1 MATWRFCWKILRNR
15 HTWSSETSSACRPFS
30 LRPSLFGLC
39 SEPSASSWDELCF
52 LRGLDLFTQVRHLNI
67 DAEEVSV
74 SCAVL
79 CCPAVLCDKAGG
91 ELDWLLRRTRWR
103 CLTGLKLRDTFK
115 SIITHSTVQVL
126 SLSKH
131 TCVVTLI
138 NSAGEKIHTLY
149 SSESSSTVY
158 FRNTKVKILFKV
170 NSNFSY

>member
-67 DAEEVSV
+67 EAEEVSV

-91 ELDWLLRRTRWR
+91 ELDWLLRGTRWR
-103 CLTGLKLRDTFK
+103 CLTWLKLRDTFK
-115 SIITHSTVQVL
+115 SIITHSTVQLCLWASTHVSQHWSTVL
-126 SLSKH
+126 EKRFTPYIQVKVAALFILETQKSK
-131 TCVVTLI
+131 
-138 NSAGEKIHTLY
+138 Y
-149 SSESSSTVY
+149 SS
-158 FRNTKVKILFKV
+158 K
-170 NSNFSY
+170 